1 MEHLLLA
8 HRERTV
14 WSGVSGIMVGHLGVG
29 SVETRG
35 TRGWRGRILL
45 SVDSMSGDRSPQD
58 WGKGPDS
65 GTRRHSVHHS
75 LLQSELTGSG
85 LDPLL
90 RLEAEA
96 LVDMILSRV
105 NAAQLLDLS

>member
-14 WSGVSGIMVGHLGVG
+14 WSGVSGIMVGHLGIG
-29 SVETRG
+29 GVETRGTRG

-45 SVDSMSGDRSPQD
+45 SVDSMSWDRSAQD
-58 WGKGPDS
+58 WGQGPDS
-65 GTRRHSVHHS
+65 GTRRHSVHS

-96 LVDMILSRV
+96 LVDVILC
-105 NAAQLLDLS
+105 

>member
-35 TRGWRGRILL
+35 TRGWRGRIFL
-45 SVDSMSGDRSPQD
+45 SVDSMSGDWSPQD
-58 WGKGPDS
+58 WRQGPDS
-65 GTRRHSVHHS
+65 GTRRHSVHS